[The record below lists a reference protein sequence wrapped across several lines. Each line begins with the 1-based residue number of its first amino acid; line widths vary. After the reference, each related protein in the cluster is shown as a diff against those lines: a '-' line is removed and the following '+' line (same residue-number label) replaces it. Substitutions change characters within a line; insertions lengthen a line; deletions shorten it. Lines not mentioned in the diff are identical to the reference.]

1 MDKILLIFQREFIT
15 RVRKKSFLLTTI
27 LLPVFIFAIYVAIF
41 YFIIY
46 DGSKTQIAVVDN
58 TGVFKDTIAANKDAE
73 FLFVNGFSQAQLA
86 EQLQQGKYDGFLVT
100 NDTSASA
107 SEPLQLITAKS
118 VGLMTKESIQSAIND
133 RLRELRINNMSE
145 IQREALD
152 IEKANREVKFSSLSG
167 VEQSDVRTGISYA
180 LGMISGYLIFFI
192 LIIYGSIVMRG
203 VMEEKINRIAEVV
216 VSSVKPFQLM
226 MGKILGIG
234 AVGLLQFAI
243 WIILAGILQAIATP
257 LMMGGDIMNSVA
269 GAEGIPEMSGMQ
281 NVLLQLKEVNF
292 ALLIVVFAV
301 YFLGGYLL
309 YASLYAIVGCAVSD
323 SEEDA
328 QKLTFPVTIPL
339 ILSFILLTKAVN
351 DPNSGIAVFGS
362 IFPLTSPIV
371 MMGRVAQGIPEGVP
385 VWQLLLSIAVLIITF
400 ILSTMLAAKIYR
412 VGILMY
418 GKKPTWKEIIKWGFR
433 KN

>member
-257 LMMGGDIMNSVA
+257 LMMGGDIMNNVP
-269 GAEGIPEMSGMQ
+269 GAEGMPEMSGMQ

-385 VWQLLLSIAVLIITF
+385 AWQLLLSIAVLIITF

-433 KN
+433 KS

>member
-292 ALLIVVFAV
+292 ALLIIVFMI

-433 KN
+433 KS

>member
-145 IQREALD
+145 IQREAVD

-292 ALLIVVFAV
+292 ALLIIVFMI

-433 KN
+433 KS

>member
-58 TGVFKDTIAANKDAE
+58 TGIFKDTIAANKDAE
-73 FLFVNGFSQAQLA
+73 FLFVNGLSQTQLA
-86 EQLQQGKYDGFLVT
+86 EQLQQGKYDGFLIT

-133 RLRELRINNMSE
+133 RLREMRINSMNA

-167 VEQSDVRTGISYA
+167 VEQSDIKTGISYA

-257 LMMGGDIMNSVA
+257 LMMGGNLMNSVP
-269 GAEGIPEMSGMQ
+269 GAEGIGEMSGMQ
-281 NVLLQLKEVNF
+281 NVLLQLRDVNF
-292 ALLIVVFAV
+292 PLLIVVFAV

>member
-1 MDKILLIFQREFIT
+1 MNKILLIFQREFIT

-27 LLPVFIFAIYVAIF
+27 LLPIFIFAVYVAIF

-58 TGVFKDTIAANKDAE
+58 TNIFKDTIAANKDAE
-73 FLFVNGFSQAQLA
+73 FLFINGLSQAQLA
-86 EQLQQGKYDGFLVT
+86 KQLQQGKYDGFLIT

-118 VGLMTKESIQSAIND
+118 VGMITKESIQSAINN

-145 IQREALD
+145 IQREALE
-152 IEKANREVKFSSLSG
+152 IEKANREVKFSTLSG
-167 VEQSDVRTGISYA
+167 VEQSDVKTGISYA

-243 WIILAGILQAIATP
+243 WIMLAGMLQAVATP
-257 LMMGGDIMNSVA
+257 FMMEGDIMNSMP
-269 GAEGIPEMSGMQ
+269 GAKAVSEMSAIE

-351 DPNSGIAVFGS
+351 SPNSSIAIFGS

-371 MMGRVAQGIPEGVP
+371 MMGRVAQGIPEGVS

-400 ILSTMLAAKIYR
+400 ILSTMLAARIYR

-418 GKKPTWKEIIKWGFR
+418 GKKPTWKEIIKWAFR
-433 KN
+433 KS

>member
-1 MDKILLIFQREFIT
+1 MDKILLIFHREFIT
-15 RVRKKSFLLTTI
+15 RVRKRSFLLTTI
-27 LLPVFIFAIYVAIF
+27 LLPLFIFGIYVAIF
-41 YFIIY
+41 YFMLY
-46 DGSKTQIAVVDN
+46 DGTKTKIAVMDN
-58 TGVFKDTIAANKDAE
+58 TGIFKDTIVANKDAE
-73 FLFVNGFSQAQLA
+73 FIFVNGLTQQQLA
-86 EQLQQGKYDGFLVT
+86 AQINEGKYDGFLIT
-100 NDTSASA
+100 NDSANA
-107 SEPLQLITAKS
+107 AGPLQLITAKS
-118 VGLMTKESIQSAIND
+118 VGLLTKESIHSAIND
-133 RLRELRINNMSE
+133 RLRNLRIDNMTSQ
-145 IQREALD
+145 QREALD
-152 IEKANREVKFSSLSG
+152 IERATREVKFSSVSG
-167 VEQSDVRTGISYA
+167 VEQSDVKTGISYV
-180 LGMISGYLIFFI
+180 LGMVCGYLIFFI

-234 AVGLLQFAI
+234 AVGLLQFII
-243 WIILAGILQAIATP
+243 WIVLALILQAIATP
-257 LMMGGDIMNSVA
+257 LMMGGDMLGQTTGDMGNITN
-269 GAEGIPEMSGMQ
+269 MQ
-281 NVLLQLKEVNF
+281 EIFVQLKDVNF
-292 ALLIVVFAV
+292 VLIAAVFAI

-351 DPNSGIAVFGS
+351 DPNGSIAVFGS

-371 MMGRVAQGIPEGVP
+371 MIGRVAQGIPEGVP
-385 VWQLLLSIAVLIITF
+385 LWQLIVSIIVLIVTF

-418 GKKPTWKEIIKWGFR
+418 GKKPTWKEILKWGFR
-433 KN
+433 RN

>member
-1 MDKILLIFQREFIT
+1 MDKILLIFHREFIT
-15 RVRKKSFLLTTI
+15 RVRKRSFLLTTI
-27 LLPVFIFAIYVAIF
+27 LLPLFIFGIYVAIF
-41 YFIIY
+41 YFMLY
-46 DGSKTQIAVVDN
+46 DGTKTKIAVMDN
-58 TGVFKDTIAANKDAE
+58 TGIFKDTIVANKDAE
-73 FLFVNGFSQAQLA
+73 FIFVNGLTQQQLA
-86 EQLQQGKYDGFLVT
+86 AQINEGKYDGFLIT
-100 NDTSASA
+100 NDSANA
-107 SEPLQLITAKS
+107 AGPLQLITAKS
-118 VGLMTKESIQSAIND
+118 VGLLTKESIHSAIND
-133 RLRELRINNMSE
+133 RLRNLRIDNMTSQ
-145 IQREALD
+145 QREALD
-152 IEKANREVKFSSLSG
+152 IERATREVKFSSVSG
-167 VEQSDVRTGISYA
+167 VEQSDVKTGISYV
-180 LGMISGYLIFFI
+180 LGMVCGYLIFFI

-234 AVGLLQFAI
+234 AVGLLQFII
-243 WIILAGILQAIATP
+243 WIVLALILQAIATP
-257 LMMGGDIMNSVA
+257 LMMGGDMLGQTTGDMGNITN
-269 GAEGIPEMSGMQ
+269 MQ
-281 NVLLQLKEVNF
+281 EIFVQLKDVNF
-292 ALLIVVFAV
+292 VLIAAVFAI

-351 DPNSGIAVFGS
+351 DPNGSIAVFGS

-385 VWQLLLSIAVLIITF
+385 LWQLIVSIIVLIVTF

-418 GKKPTWKEIIKWGFR
+418 GKKPTWKEILKWGFR
-433 KN
+433 RN